1 MAVDIRQFEY
11 FRTIVKDEPGEGFN
25 VLSALASQ
33 GVNLLAFTAIPV
45 GANET
50 ELTLYP
56 DNSHALTHASSAAGM
71 RLDGPHPAL
80 FVQGDDELGAIA
92 NLHRKLAAAGLNVAS
107 ATGLTDGRGSFGY
120 IIHMHPAD
128 VGRAE
133 AVLREEV
140 SSLA

>member
-1 MAVDIRQFEY
+1 MAVVIRQFDY
-11 FRTIVKDEPGEGFN
+11 FRTIVKDAPGEGFN

-33 GVNLLAFTAIPV
+33 GVNLLAFTAVPV

-56 DNSHALTHASSAAGM
+56 ESSQALSHASRVSGM
-71 RLDGPHPAL
+71 SLDGPHPAL
-80 FVQGDDELGAIA
+80 LVQGDDELGAIA
-92 NLHRKLAAAGLNVAS
+92 DLHRKLAAAGLNVAS

-120 IIHMHPAD
+120 IIHMRPAD
-128 VGRAE
+128 VPRAE

-140 SSLA
+140 TSAA

>member
-1 MAVDIRQFEY
+1 MAVDIRRLEY

-25 VLSALASQ
+25 VLSAFASQ
-33 GVNLLAFTAIPV
+33 GVNLLAFTAVPV

-56 DNSHALTHASSAAGM
+56 ESSLALSHASRASGM
-71 RLDGPHPAL
+71 SLDGPHPAL
-80 FVQGDDELGAIA
+80 LVQGDDELGAIA
-92 NLHRKLAAAGLNVAS
+92 SLHRRLAGAGLNVVS

-120 IIHMHPAD
+120 IIHMRPAD
-128 VGRAE
+128 VGRAA

-140 SSLA
+140 SSIA